1 LSFSKKRL
9 LTLNG
14 KEKSGEYMKLRKSI
28 LVPSIIFLFLAI
40 VINTSWRSIH
50 SPRPINHKV
59 FNKKKKTNRG
69 SLLSNTFESV
79 YEHVQK
85 LAPTLDS
92 VVFRQAYIGYLNLRE
107 QGKTDSPILTI
118 ADLSIHSSKPRLWII
133 DLERDS
139 LLLNTFVAHG
149 RGSGIQEA
157 RLFSDRPNSNQ
168 SSLGFY
174 LTGETYQGKHGRSL
188 KLDGL
193 DRGFNTNARARGIV
207 LHGAWYVGANILKG
221 QDRMGVSQGCPAVS
235 EPLKDKIIDLIKNK
249 SVLYIYGKS
258 AKYQSAYLN
267 EQTATQSLMAANMD
281 ESKSEIPDSMSLAE
295 AGNLL

>member
-1 LSFSKKRL
+1 
-9 LTLNG
+9 
-14 KEKSGEYMKLRKSI
+14 MKLRKSI
-28 LVPSIIFLFLAI
+28 LVPSVIFLFLAI
-40 VINTSWRSIH
+40 IISISWRSIH
-50 SPRPINHKV
+50 STRPTSDNV
-59 FNKKKKTNRG
+59 SDAKKKIKHS
-69 SLLSNTFESV
+69 SLLSYKFESV
-79 YEHVQK
+79 YEHIQQ

-92 VVFRQAYIGYLNLRE
+92 TVFKQAYVGYLNLRE

-118 ADLSIHSSKPRLWII
+118 ADLSVHSSKPRLWII

-139 LLLNTFVAHG
+139 VLLNTFVAHG

-157 RLFSDRPNSNQ
+157 NLFSNRPNSNQ

-193 DRGFNTNARARGIV
+193 DQGFNTNARVRGIV

-221 QDRMGVSQGCPAVS
+221 QDRMGVSQGCPAVA
-235 EPLKDKIIDLIKNK
+235 EPLKNKIIDLIKNK

-258 AKYQSAYLN
+258 KNYQSAYLN
-267 EQTATQSLMAANMD
+267 EQAATQSLMAATMDAD
-281 ESKSEIPDSMSLAE
+281 ESSENPDSMSVAE